1 MGLCYLTSMPN
12 PRFNKFR
19 QDYPSTFE
27 TMQAA
32 LHNLVGKY
40 MNARQITNIDLAPNG
55 TGSVVFILAGQN
67 ITQPFRLLSNSVVS
81 FRGHRANFINP
92 VRFN

>member
-1 MGLCYLTSMPN
+1 MPN
-12 PRFNKFR
+12 PRFSKFN
-19 QDYPSTFE
+19 QNYPSCFI

-40 MNARQITNIDLAPNG
+40 MNARQITDIDLAPNG
-55 TGSVVFILAGQN
+55 IGSVSFILAGRN

-92 VRFN
+92 VMFN

>member
-1 MGLCYLTSMPN
+1 MPN

-67 ITQPFRLLSNSVVS
+67 ITQPFRLLSKSTVS